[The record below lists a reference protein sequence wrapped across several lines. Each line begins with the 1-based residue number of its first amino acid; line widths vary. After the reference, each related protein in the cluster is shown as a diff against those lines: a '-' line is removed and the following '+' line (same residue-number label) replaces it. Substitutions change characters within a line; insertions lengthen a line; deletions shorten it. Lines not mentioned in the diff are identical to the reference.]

1 MRAVEW
7 TANLAEFFPWLR
19 VEETAVLQFAEDIAH
34 ELGPNDGVVPAER
47 IEEGVALVSTAER
60 RRLVEH
66 FARRQPDQWAGVR
79 ADAGDTPALERS
91 LVRGAVR
98 AAIVER
104 RLPATS
110 RLADLESGKAP
121 AHSPRDVLAV
131 TLLPETVWSAPDE
144 QAAEQAAADAETE
157 REWLRA
163 VMAVAVER
171 SHEAHA
177 RRVQVLAAA
186 LQRRLPARG
195 FSAASAML
203 DDAYVR
209 TRSRGFA
216 ETVALALLPA
226 YVARQA
232 SHTLVRGGITN

>member
-7 TANLAEFFPWLR
+7 TAKLAGFFPWLR
-19 VEETAVLQFAEDIAH
+19 PEETAVLRFAEDVAH
-34 ELGPNDGVVPAER
+34 ELGPNDGDVPPER
-47 IEEGVALVSTAER
+47 VDKAVALVGDAER
-60 RRLVEH
+60 RRLVEQ
-66 FARRQPDQWAGVR
+66 FARRQCEQWEAVC

-121 AHSPRDVLAV
+121 VRSPRDVLAV

-157 REWLRA
+157 REWLTA
-163 VMAVAVER
+163 VTTVAVER
-171 SHEAHA
+171 LHDAHA
-177 RRVQVLAAA
+177 RRVQALAAA
-186 LQRRLPARG
+186 LRRRLPALG
-195 FSAASAML
+195 FPTASAML

-209 TRSRGFA
+209 AETSRDFA
-216 ETVALALLPA
+216 ETVVLALLSA
-226 YVARQA
+226 YVASSA
-232 SHTLVRGGITN
+232 SYTTSRN